1 MIHETV
7 VPIMTETSVE
17 ELACSVL
24 TDSLTS
30 VRHWLKKAA
39 REWADDDEIVH
50 QLRVFSRRALSA
62 LNLFKVLLPE
72 SEVRWFRKKV
82 KAVLQAAGRARD
94 LDVLMTIQLRRC
106 GNARKIL
113 AKQWRAERAAAQ
125 QPLVKLCRKLQHHD
139 RFRKHV
145 QLLVRK
151 LKTVA
156 ADGEHDIR
164 LVCDERILPQFAG
177 LCRTVVDALEHE
189 ADVLSLHELRI
200 AVKRLRY
207 AATQLL
213 PVFKSQKQ
221 PEMVKILEELQTQ
234 LGVMHDHVVAKQELK
249 RSLARLKKQTHQ
261 RILRKLI
268 ESETRSIADSVATF
282 RAWLTSD
289 ACRELKQCIQSI
301 V

>member
-1 MIHETV
+1 MNHETV
-7 VPIMTETSVE
+7 APTMAENSVE

-30 VRHWLKKAA
+30 VRRWLKRAA

-62 LNLFKVLLPE
+62 LNLFEVLLPE
-72 SEVRWFRKKV
+72 SEVRWFRKRV

-106 GNARKIL
+106 GNARKIV

-125 QPLVKLCRKLQHHD
+125 KPLVKLWRKLHHHD

-145 QLLVRK
+145 QLLVGN

-177 LCRTVVDALEHE
+177 LCRSVVNALGHE
-189 ADVLSLHELRI
+189 TDVRSLHGLRI

-213 PVFKSQKQ
+213 PVFKSQKL

-234 LGVMHDHVVAKQELK
+234 LGEMHDHVVAKQELK
-249 RSLARLKKQTHQ
+249 RSAARLKKHSHQ
-261 RILRKLI
+261 KILRELI
-268 ESETRSIADSVATF
+268 DSETRRIADSVATY
-282 RAWLTSD
+282 RGWLNSD
-289 ACRELKQCIQSI
+289 ACRELKQCIESI